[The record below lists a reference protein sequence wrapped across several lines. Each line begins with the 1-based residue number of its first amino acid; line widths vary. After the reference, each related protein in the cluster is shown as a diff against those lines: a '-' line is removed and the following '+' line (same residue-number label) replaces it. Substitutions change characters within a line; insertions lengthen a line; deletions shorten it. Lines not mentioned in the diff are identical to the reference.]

1 LGLHGDDQGYIASEI
16 ESVFPECVHWHK
28 SGYRQIDIPEIEK
41 KLGEIK

>member
-16 ESVFPECVHWHK
+16 ESVFPECVNLHN